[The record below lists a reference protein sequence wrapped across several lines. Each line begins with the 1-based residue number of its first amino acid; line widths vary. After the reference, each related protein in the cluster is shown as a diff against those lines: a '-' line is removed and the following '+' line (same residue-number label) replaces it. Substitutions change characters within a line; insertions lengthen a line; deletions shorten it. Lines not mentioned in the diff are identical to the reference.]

1 MKVESFNIIDEKK
14 KEPFKIIYNITEVSI
29 NKNKNRE
36 IENPKDNNISIF
48 NLINDKNVQK
58 IQMEIMKRI
67 KIQINIAI

>member
-58 IQMEIMKRI
+58 I
-67 KIQINIAI
+67 